1 MSGMRHLSD
10 IIRFL
15 EDLAPLSLA
24 EEWDNVGLLLGDRRR
39 PVTRVMTCLTLT
51 PPTVAEAVEHEADL
65 VVVHHP
71 LPFRPVQRIT
81 ADTTVG
87 AMLLELISSDTA
99 VYSAHTAFDSAAEGI
114 NQRLAQGLQLRGIA
128 PLVPG
133 EGVLGTGRTGW
144 LEQPTALAAL
154 ADRAKQFLGID
165 RMGVVGDLKRE
176 VRLLGVT
183 CGAAD
188 DLLRPAI
195 DAGCECVLV
204 GEARFHTCLEAEAAG
219 VSLLLPGH
227 FASERF
233 AMEALADVL
242 RGQFPEMKVWPA
254 HRERDPLHWA

>member
-1 MSGMRHLSD
+1 MHTISD

-15 EDLAPLSLA
+15 EDMAPLSLA
-24 EEWDNVGLLLGDRRR
+24 EEWDNVGLLVGDRRR

-51 PPTVAEAVEHEADL
+51 PPTIAEAVEHEADL

-71 LPFRPVQRIT
+71 LPFRPIRRIT

-87 AMLLELISSDTA
+87 AMLLELISSNTA

-114 NQRLAQGLQLRGIA
+114 NQRLAQGLGLRGIA

-133 EGVLGTGRTGW
+133 DGVLGTGRIGW
-144 LEQPTALAAL
+144 FEHPMPLAAL
-154 ADRAKQFLGID
+154 ADRVKQFLGID
-165 RMGVVGDLKRE
+165 RIAMVGAPKRE
-176 VRLLGVT
+176 VRLLGIT

-242 RGQFPEMKVWPA
+242 RDRFPDLKTWSA
-254 HRERDPLHWA
+254 RRERDPLHWA